1 MKLRYLIASC
11 VIALAG
17 CATTGGSP
25 NATDADIVQGLSATY
40 DLAVTLYKAGKLTDD
55 QAQSAEDALLAASA
69 ALKASRSSA
78 VAGDSVTSAAHLRAA
93 SAALAAL
100 TAQLT
105 AAKGK

>member
-1 MKLRYLIASC
+1 MKTRVFLAAC

-40 DLAVTLYKAGKLTDD
+40 DLAVTLYKAGKLTDA
-55 QAQSAEDALLAASA
+55 QAQVAEDTLMAADA

-78 VAGDSVTSAAHLRAA
+78 VAGDPVTSAAHLRAA